1 MGIETE
7 KTRNGYPTSLEMLDK
22 LEDRKVRIAQQ
33 LSELFFS
40 KLKNLQLRLYA
51 RETCGVC

>member
-7 KTRNGYPTSLEMLDK
+7 QTRNGYPTSLEMLDK

-40 KLKNLQLRLYA
+40 KLKNLQLRLHA